1 MRYVLK
7 LEAIGDGFAAYL
19 RHYEKLERA
28 SHFGRREIDAYRF
41 GRKELQ
47 PWVARLRGL
56 SKKYD
61 FDREFMQAQR
71 DYTEASSTGNRGIWL
86 YYALRPGIYEINERM
101 SWGRRERYFLR
112 VINDES
118 AERISKEEVL
128 QCFKNENLE
137 SVS

>member
-19 RHYEKLERA
+19 RHYNKTNQKE
-28 SHFGRREIDAYRF
+28 FGKRELDALRF

-47 PWVARLRGL
+47 PWVARIKGL
-56 SKKYD
+56 HARLG

-71 DYTEASSTGNRGIWL
+71 DYTDASSAGNRGIWL
-86 YYALRPGIYEINERM
+86 YYVLKPGIYEINERLT
-101 SWGRRERYFLR
+101 WKRHERYFAR
-112 VINDES
+112 VIDDETL
-118 AERISKEEVL
+118 ERITREEVIA
-128 QCFKNENLE
+128 CFTSENSE